1 MNCRQSLDFKVEK
14 LEEEI
19 IWVNER
25 KDIVKNQLREKID
38 KKSKGRLPNLN
49 WEWLKVSTAVVSIS
63 LLCFVLI
70 GNIANKKSGVQENH
84 QAGPVSYIWHNLEIK
99 PVLPPSDVKWGEFE
113 NVPLMIKSHKNFGL
127 TESQKRAS
135 FKIMR
140 PTIDLQMPLEVSRGV
155 IVYPPFLT
163 AKEFKG
169 PITYWDIWHS
179 GDKWAYVNQS
189 LAENSRQL
197 LSKKEKK
204 AIEEIQSNAKFI
216 PFNNKDVIAILTDL
230 GDYGKRINM
239 YVKSDKDQVIDF
251 VIRGNINEE
260 ELIKLA
266 KSYVEK

>member
-25 KDIVKNQLREKID
+25 KDIVKNQLREKIN
-38 KKSKGRLPNLN
+38 KKSKGRRSVLN
-49 WEWLKVSTAVVSIS
+49 WEWLKVSTALVVVSLI
-63 LLCFVLI
+63 CFVLV
-70 GNIANKKSGVQENH
+70 GNIGDRKSDVKVVH
-84 QAGPVSYIWHNLEIK
+84 QADSVSYIWHNLEIK
-99 PVLPPSDVKWGEFE
+99 SVLPPSDVKWGEFE
-113 NVPLMIKSHKNFGL
+113 NFPFMIKSHKNFGL

-140 PTIDLQMPLEVSRGV
+140 PTIDLKMPLEVSRGV

-179 GDKWAYVNQS
+179 GDKWVYVNQS

-197 LSKKEKK
+197 LSGKEKK
-204 AIEEIQSNAKFI
+204 VIEEIQSNAKFI
-216 PFNNKDVIAILTDL
+216 PFNNKNVIAILTDL
-230 GDYGKRINM
+230 GEYGKRINM